1 MEKVINT
8 YENLFIVSLANG
20 EEAAKEIVNKFTTLI
35 ANNAEI
41 VEVADWGKRRLAYA
55 INDETEGYYTVVT
68 FKTAS
73 DFPAELDRLFNI
85 DENVMRAMTI
95 KLDVKAIERNN
106 AAKKAPV
113 VEAAEVAE
121 VAEVVA
127 DAEQFVQGGKLRC
140 QIST

>member
-20 EEAAKEIVNKFTTLI
+20 EDAAKETVNKFTTLI

-41 VEVADWGKRRLAYA
+41 VEVAEWGKRRLAYL
-55 INDETEGYYTVVT
+55 INDEAEGYYTVVT

-95 KLDVKAIERNN
+95 KLDVKALEKNK

-113 VEAAEVAE
+113 AEVVEEVVAE
-121 VAEVVA
+121 VTEEVVA
-127 DAEQFVQGGKLRC
+127 DAE
-140 QIST
+140 

>member
-20 EEAAKEIVNKFTTLI
+20 EAAAKETVNKFTTLI

-41 VEVADWGKRRLAYA
+41 VEVAEWGKRRLAYA
-55 INDETEGYYTVVT
+55 INDESEGYYTVVT

-113 VEAAEVAE
+113 VEAEVVEVAE
-121 VAEVVA
+121 TT
-127 DAEQFVQGGKLRC
+127 DAE
-140 QIST
+140 

>member
-20 EEAAKEIVNKFTTLI
+20 EEAAKETVNKFTTLI

-41 VEVADWGKRRLAYA
+41 VEVAEWGRRRLAYL
-55 INDETEGYYTVVT
+55 INDESEGYYTVVT

-95 KLDVKAIERNN
+95 KLDVKAIERTN

-113 VEAAEVAE
+113 AEVVEEVAE
-121 VAEVVA
+121 VTEEVVA
-127 DAEQFVQGGKLRC
+127 DAE
-140 QIST
+140 

>member
-20 EEAAKEIVNKFTTLI
+20 EEAAKETVNKFTTLI

-41 VEVADWGKRRLAYA
+41 VEVAEWGKRRLAYL
-55 INDETEGYYTVVT
+55 INDESEGYYTVVT

-85 DENVMRAMTI
+85 DENVMRSMTI
-95 KLDVKAIERNN
+95 KLDVKAIERTN
-106 AAKKAPV
+106 AAKKARV
-113 VEAAEVAE
+113 VEAEEVVEVAE
-121 VAEVVA
+121 TVA
-127 DAEQFVQGGKLRC
+127 DAE
-140 QIST
+140 

>member
-20 EEAAKEIVNKFTTLI
+20 ENAAKETVNKFTTLI

-41 VEVADWGKRRLAYA
+41 VEVAEWGKRRLAYA
-55 INDETEGYYTVVT
+55 INDESEGYYTVVT

-95 KLDVKAIERNN
+95 KLDVKAIEKNN

-113 VEAAEVAE
+113 VEAVAE
-121 VAEVVA
+121 VAEVTEVA
-127 DAEQFVQGGKLRC
+127 DAE
-140 QIST
+140 

>member
-20 EEAAKEIVNKFTTLI
+20 EDAAKETVNKFTTLI

-41 VEVADWGKRRLAYA
+41 VEVAEWGRRRLAYL
-55 INDETEGYYTVVT
+55 INDENEGYYTVVT

-85 DENVMRAMTI
+85 DENVMRSMTI
-95 KLDVKAIERNN
+95 KLDMKAIERNN

-113 VEAAEVAE
+113 VEVVEEVVAEVAE
-121 VAEVVA
+121 EVVA
-127 DAEQFVQGGKLRC
+127 DAE
-140 QIST
+140 

>member
-20 EEAAKEIVNKFTTLI
+20 EDAAKETVNKFTTLI

-41 VEVADWGKRRLAYA
+41 VEVAEWGKRRLAYL
-55 INDETEGYYTVVT
+55 INDEAEGYYTVVT

-95 KLDVKAIERNN
+95 KLDVKAIEKNN

-113 VEAAEVAE
+113 VEAAEVVE
-121 VAEVVA
+121 VAEEVT
-127 DAEQFVQGGKLRC
+127 DAE
-140 QIST
+140 

>member
-20 EEAAKEIVNKFTTLI
+20 EAAAKETVNKFTTLI

-41 VEVADWGKRRLAYA
+41 VEVAEWGKRRLAYL
-55 INDETEGYYTVVT
+55 INDESEGYYTVVT

-95 KLDVKAIERNN
+95 KLDVKAIEKNN

-113 VEAAEVAE
+113 VEVVEEVVAE
-121 VAEVVA
+121 VTEEVA
-127 DAEQFVQGGKLRC
+127 DAE
-140 QIST
+140 

>member
-20 EEAAKEIVNKFTTLI
+20 EDAAKETVNKFTTLI

-41 VEVADWGKRRLAYA
+41 VEVADWGKRRLAYL
-55 INDETEGYYTVVT
+55 INDESEGYYTVVT

-85 DENVMRAMTI
+85 DENVMRSMTI
-95 KLDVKAIERNN
+95 KLDVKAIEKNN
-106 AAKKAPV
+106 AAKVAP
-113 VEAAEVAE
+113 
-121 VAEVVA
+121 VAEVVEEVVEVA
-127 DAEQFVQGGKLRC
+127 ETTDAE
-140 QIST
+140 

>member
-1 MEKVINT
+1 MEKVLNT

-20 EEAAKEIVNKFTTLI
+20 EDAAKETVNKFTTLI
-35 ANNAEI
+35 GNNAEI

-85 DENVMRAMTI
+85 DENVMRSMTI
-95 KLDVKAIERNN
+95 KLDMKAIAKNK
-106 AAKKAPV
+106 AAKKSVPA
-113 VEAAEVAE
+113 VEATEVVAE
-121 VAEVVA
+121 VEETT
-127 DAEQFVQGGKLRC
+127 DAE
-140 QIST
+140 

>member
-20 EEAAKEIVNKFTTLI
+20 EDAAKETVNKFTTLI

-41 VEVADWGKRRLAYA
+41 VEVAEWGKRRLAYL
-55 INDETEGYYTVVT
+55 INDESEGYYTVVT

-85 DENVMRAMTI
+85 DEHVMRSMTI
-95 KLDVKAIERNN
+95 KLDVKAIEKNN

-113 VEAAEVAE
+113 AEVVEVAE
-121 VAEVVA
+121 VADEVVA
-127 DAEQFVQGGKLRC
+127 DAE
-140 QIST
+140 

>member
-1 MEKVINT
+1 MNT

-20 EEAAKEIVNKFTTLI
+20 EDAAKETVNKFTTLI

-41 VEVADWGKRRLAYA
+41 VEVAEWGKRRLAYA
-55 INDETEGYYTVVT
+55 INDENEGYYTVVT

-95 KLDVKAIERNN
+95 KLDVKAIEKNN

-113 VEAAEVAE
+113 VEAVEEVAE
-121 VAEVVA
+121 VTEAVA
-127 DAEQFVQGGKLRC
+127 DAE
-140 QIST
+140 

>member
-20 EEAAKEIVNKFTTLI
+20 EAAAKETVNKFTTLI

-41 VEVADWGKRRLAYA
+41 VEVAEWGKRRLAYL
-55 INDETEGYYTVVT
+55 INDESEGYYTVVT

-85 DENVMRAMTI
+85 DENVMRSMTI
-95 KLDVKAIERNN
+95 KLDMKAIEKNN

-113 VEAAEVAE
+113 VEVAEEVVAE
-121 VAEVVA
+121 VTEEVA
-127 DAEQFVQGGKLRC
+127 DAE
-140 QIST
+140 

>member
-20 EEAAKEIVNKFTTLI
+20 EAAAKETVNKFTTLI

-41 VEVADWGKRRLAYA
+41 VEVADWGKRRLAYL
-55 INDETEGYYTVVT
+55 INDEAEGYYTVVT

-113 VEAAEVAE
+113 VEAVEVAE
-121 VAEVVA
+121 VAETT
-127 DAEQFVQGGKLRC
+127 DAE
-140 QIST
+140 

>member
-20 EEAAKEIVNKFTTLI
+20 EAAAKETVNKFTTLI
-35 ANNAEI
+35 ADNAEI
-41 VEVADWGKRRLAYA
+41 VEVAEWGKRRLAYL
-55 INDETEGYYTVVT
+55 INDESEGYYTVVT

-85 DENVMRAMTI
+85 DENVMSAMTI
-95 KLDVKAIERNN
+95 KLDTKAIEKNN

-113 VEAAEVAE
+113 VEVAEEVVAE
-121 VAEVVA
+121 VTETVA
-127 DAEQFVQGGKLRC
+127 DAEYFVRR
-140 QIST
+140 

>member
-20 EEAAKEIVNKFTTLI
+20 EDAAKETVNKFTTLI

-41 VEVADWGKRRLAYA
+41 VEVADWGKRRLAYL
-55 INDETEGYYTVVT
+55 INDEAEGYYTVVT

-85 DENVMRAMTI
+85 DENVMRSMTI
-95 KLDVKAIERNN
+95 KLDVKAIERTN

-113 VEAAEVAE
+113 AEVVEEVVAE
-121 VAEVVA
+121 VTEEVVA
-127 DAEQFVQGGKLRC
+127 DAE
-140 QIST
+140 

>member
-20 EEAAKEIVNKFTTLI
+20 EEAAKETVNKFTTLI

-41 VEVADWGKRRLAYA
+41 VEVAEWGKRRLAYA
-55 INDETEGYYTVVT
+55 INDESEGYYTVVT

-95 KLDVKAIERNN
+95 KLDVKAIEKNN
-106 AAKKAPV
+106 AAKKAPI
-113 VEAAEVAE
+113 VEAVAE
-121 VAEVVA
+121 VAEVTEVA
-127 DAEQFVQGGKLRC
+127 DAE
-140 QIST
+140 

>member
-20 EEAAKEIVNKFTTLI
+20 EEAAKETVNKFTTLI

-41 VEVADWGKRRLAYA
+41 VEVADWGRRRLAYL
-55 INDETEGYYTVVT
+55 INDEAEGYYTVVT

-85 DENVMRAMTI
+85 DEHVMRSMTI
-95 KLDVKAIERNN
+95 KLDVKAIEKNN

-113 VEAAEVAE
+113 AEVVEVAE
-121 VAEVVA
+121 VAEEVVA
-127 DAEQFVQGGKLRC
+127 DAE
-140 QIST
+140 

>member
-20 EEAAKEIVNKFTTLI
+20 EAAAKETVNKFTTLI

-41 VEVADWGKRRLAYA
+41 VEVADWGKRRLAYL
-55 INDETEGYYTVVT
+55 INDESEGYYTVVT

-85 DENVMRAMTI
+85 DEHVMRSMTI
-95 KLDVKAIERNN
+95 KLDVKAIEKNN
-106 AAKKAPV
+106 AAKKARVAEV
-113 VEAAEVAE
+113 VEVAE
-121 VAEVVA
+121 VAEEVVA
-127 DAEQFVQGGKLRC
+127 DAE
-140 QIST
+140 

>member
-1 MEKVINT
+1 MI
-8 YENLFIVSLANG
+8 G
-20 EEAAKEIVNKFTTLI
+20 
-35 ANNAEI
+35 NNAEI

-95 KLDVKAIERNN
+95 KLDVKAIEKNN

-113 VEAAEVAE
+113 AEVVEVAE
-121 VAEVVA
+121 VAETT
-127 DAEQFVQGGKLRC
+127 DAE
-140 QIST
+140 

>member
-20 EEAAKEIVNKFTTLI
+20 EDAAKETVNKFTTLI

-41 VEVADWGKRRLAYA
+41 VEVAEWGKRRLAYA
-55 INDETEGYYTVVT
+55 INDESEGYYTVVT

-95 KLDVKAIERNN
+95 KLDVKAIEKNN

-113 VEAAEVAE
+113 VEAVAGVAE
-121 VAEVVA
+121 VTDVA
-127 DAEQFVQGGKLRC
+127 DAE
-140 QIST
+140 

>member
-20 EEAAKEIVNKFTTLI
+20 EEAAKETVNKFTTLI

-41 VEVADWGKRRLAYA
+41 VEVAEWGRRRLAYL
-55 INDETEGYYTVVT
+55 INDESEGYYTVVT

-95 KLDVKAIERNN
+95 KLDVKAIEKNN

-113 VEAAEVAE
+113 VEAAEVVE
-121 VAEVVA
+121 VAEVVT
-127 DAEQFVQGGKLRC
+127 DAE
-140 QIST
+140 

>member
-1 MEKVINT
+1 MEKVINI

-20 EEAAKEIVNKFTTLI
+20 EAAAKETVNKFTTLI

-41 VEVADWGKRRLAYA
+41 VEVADWGKRRLAYL
-55 INDETEGYYTVVT
+55 INDESEGYYTVVT

-95 KLDVKAIERNN
+95 KLDVKAIEKNN

-113 VEAAEVAE
+113 VEAAEVVE
-121 VAEVVA
+121 VAEEVT
-127 DAEQFVQGGKLRC
+127 DAE
-140 QIST
+140 

>member
-20 EEAAKEIVNKFTTLI
+20 EDAAKETVNKFTTLI

-41 VEVADWGKRRLAYA
+41 VEVAEWGKRRLAYL
-55 INDETEGYYTVVT
+55 INDEAEGYYTVVT

-95 KLDVKAIERNN
+95 KLDVKAIEKNN

-113 VEAAEVAE
+113 VEVAEEVVAE
-121 VAEVVA
+121 VTEVA
-127 DAEQFVQGGKLRC
+127 DAE
-140 QIST
+140 

>member
-20 EEAAKEIVNKFTTLI
+20 EEAAKETVNKFTTLI

-41 VEVADWGKRRLAYA
+41 VEVAEWGKRRLAYL
-55 INDETEGYYTVVT
+55 INDESEGYYTVVT

-95 KLDVKAIERNN
+95 KLDVKAIEKNN

-113 VEAAEVAE
+113 VEVAEEVVAE
-121 VAEVVA
+121 VTETVA
-127 DAEQFVQGGKLRC
+127 DAE
-140 QIST
+140 

>member
-20 EEAAKEIVNKFTTLI
+20 EAAAKETVNKFTTLI

-41 VEVADWGKRRLAYA
+41 VEVAEWGKRRLAYL
-55 INDETEGYYTVVT
+55 INDESEGYYTVVT

-95 KLDVKAIERNN
+95 KLDVKAIEKNN

-113 VEAAEVAE
+113 VEAVEVAE
-121 VAEVVA
+121 VTEVA
-127 DAEQFVQGGKLRC
+127 DAE
-140 QIST
+140 

>member
-1 MEKVINT
+1 MEKVINS
-8 YENLFIVSLANG
+8 YESLFIVSLANG
-20 EEAAKEIVNKFTTLI
+20 EEAAKETVNKFTTLI

-85 DENVMRAMTI
+85 DENVMRSMTI
-95 KLDVKAIERNN
+95 KLDVKALEKNN

-113 VEAAEVAE
+113 AEVVEVAE
-121 VAEVVA
+121 VAEEVVA
-127 DAEQFVQGGKLRC
+127 DAE
-140 QIST
+140 

>member
-1 MEKVINT
+1 MEKVLNT

-20 EEAAKEIVNKFTTLI
+20 EDAAKETVNKFTTLI

-41 VEVADWGKRRLAYA
+41 VEVNEWGRRRLAYL
-55 INDETEGYYTVVT
+55 INDESEGYYTVVT

-95 KLDVKAIERNN
+95 KLDLKAIERNN

-113 VEAAEVAE
+113 VEAVEE
-121 VAEVVA
+121 VAEVVEVA
-127 DAEQFVQGGKLRC
+127 EEAEATDAE
-140 QIST
+140 

>member
-20 EEAAKEIVNKFTTLI
+20 EEAAKETVNKFTTLI

-41 VEVADWGKRRLAYA
+41 VEVAEWGKRRLAYL
-55 INDETEGYYTVVT
+55 INDEAEGYYTVVT

-95 KLDVKAIERNN
+95 KLDVKAIEKNN

-113 VEAAEVAE
+113 VEVAEEVVAE
-121 VAEVVA
+121 VTETVA
-127 DAEQFVQGGKLRC
+127 DAE
-140 QIST
+140 

>member
-20 EEAAKEIVNKFTTLI
+20 EEAAKETVNKFTTLI

-41 VEVADWGKRRLAYA
+41 VEVADWGKRRLAYL
-55 INDETEGYYTVVT
+55 INDEAEGYYTVVT

-95 KLDVKAIERNN
+95 KLDVKAIEKNN

-127 DAEQFVQGGKLRC
+127 DAE
-140 QIST
+140 

>member
-20 EEAAKEIVNKFTTLI
+20 EDAAKETVNKFTTLI

-41 VEVADWGKRRLAYA
+41 VEVADWGKRRLAYL
-55 INDETEGYYTVVT
+55 INDEAEGYYTVVT

-95 KLDVKAIERNN
+95 KLDVKAIEKNN

-113 VEAAEVAE
+113 VEAAEVVE
-121 VAEVVA
+121 VAEEVA
-127 DAEQFVQGGKLRC
+127 DAE
-140 QIST
+140 

>member
-20 EEAAKEIVNKFTTLI
+20 EDAAKETVNKFTTLI

-41 VEVADWGKRRLAYA
+41 VEVAEWGKRRLAYL
-55 INDETEGYYTVVT
+55 INDEAEGYYTVVT

-85 DENVMRAMTI
+85 DENVMRSMTI
-95 KLDVKAIERNN
+95 KLDMKAIERTK

-113 VEAAEVAE
+113 AEAVEVAE
-121 VAEVVA
+121 VADEVVA
-127 DAEQFVQGGKLRC
+127 DAE
-140 QIST
+140 

>member
-20 EEAAKEIVNKFTTLI
+20 EEAAKETVNKFTTLI

-41 VEVADWGKRRLAYA
+41 VEVAEWGRRRLAYL
-55 INDETEGYYTVVT
+55 INDESEGYYTVVT

-85 DENVMRAMTI
+85 DEHVMRSMTI
-95 KLDVKAIERNN
+95 KLDVKAIEKNN

-113 VEAAEVAE
+113 AEVVEVAE
-121 VAEVVA
+121 VAEEVVA
-127 DAEQFVQGGKLRC
+127 DAE
-140 QIST
+140 

>member
-20 EEAAKEIVNKFTTLI
+20 DAAAKETVNKFTTLI

-41 VEVADWGKRRLAYA
+41 VEVAEWGKRRLAYL
-55 INDETEGYYTVVT
+55 INDESEGYYTVVT

-95 KLDVKAIERNN
+95 KLDVKAIEKNN

-113 VEAAEVAE
+113 VEVAEEVVAE
-121 VAEVVA
+121 VTETVA
-127 DAEQFVQGGKLRC
+127 DAE
-140 QIST
+140 

>member
-20 EEAAKEIVNKFTTLI
+20 EAAAKETVNKFTTLI
-35 ANNAEI
+35 GNNAEI

-95 KLDVKAIERNN
+95 KLDTKAIEKNN

-113 VEAAEVAE
+113 VVAEEVVAE
-121 VAEVVA
+121 VTETVA
-127 DAEQFVQGGKLRC
+127 DAE
-140 QIST
+140 

>member
-20 EEAAKEIVNKFTTLI
+20 EAAAKETVNKFTTLI

-41 VEVADWGKRRLAYA
+41 VEVAEWGKRRLAYL
-55 INDETEGYYTVVT
+55 INDESEGYYTVVT

-95 KLDVKAIERNN
+95 KLDTKAIEKNN

-113 VEAAEVAE
+113 VEAAEEVVAE
-121 VAEVVA
+121 VTETVA
-127 DAEQFVQGGKLRC
+127 DAE
-140 QIST
+140 

>member
-20 EEAAKEIVNKFTTLI
+20 EDAAKETVNKFTTLI

-41 VEVADWGKRRLAYA
+41 VEVVEWGKRRLAYA
-55 INDETEGYYTVVT
+55 INDENEGYYTVVT

-73 DFPAELDRLFNI
+73 DFPTELDRLFNI
-85 DENVMRAMTI
+85 DENVMRAMTV
-95 KLDVKAIERNN
+95 KLDVKAIEKNN

-113 VEAAEVAE
+113 VEAVEEVAE
-121 VAEVVA
+121 VTEAVA
-127 DAEQFVQGGKLRC
+127 DAE
-140 QIST
+140 